1 MEEAI
6 REAAEAREAE
16 KLAVREAAISTMQ
29 RDAALS
35 ALSAMQEIWGTP
47 DEGLMSAEQLLVT
60 QSKMLALKEAAKL
73 QPELKE
79 LRAELKRLRA
89 SEEATRAFCV
99 AQLGSL
105 AEKCAQFA
113 QVGSAAFE
121 EKRALLAFCIDLQ
134 NRLQRALRGL

>member
-60 QSKMLALKEAAKL
+60 QSKIALKEAAKL

-121 EKRALLAFCIDLQ
+121 EKRALLAFCTDLQ
-134 NRLQRALRGL
+134 NRLQRALPGL